1 MTGHTGKLSVFGPNP
16 KWNKM
21 TFYEKK
27 TVVVCALLKPNSISL
42 VGSEL
47 VRSWFEPDSV
57 MEFGS
62 VSYTHL
68 TLPTNREV

>member
-1 MTGHTGKLSVFGPNP
+1 MLDPNP
-16 KWNKM
+16 EWNKM

-27 TVVVCALLKPNSISL
+27 TVVVCALLKPNSITL

-57 MEFGS
+57 MEFDFE
-62 VSYTHL
+62 VSNLSATSFEPASSQL
-68 TLPTNREV
+68 A